1 MLRLCRAAGLVKLAT
16 VAIDGTKIAANAS
29 KQANRGPEWLAA
41 QAEKM
46 DAGLDFHGGD
56 GRRL

>member
-1 MLRLCRAAGLVKLAT
+1 MCRAAGLVKLAT